1 MKKLLKILICFLLL
15 MTLFIVYVE
24 VIDPGPTLEL
34 DTPEKIAEVY
44 YANEAYFNAAA
55 AALLRYDE
63 KDLRIS
69 IVPIEEAESPTV
81 YVGKEINGL
90 YIKSTRALTE
100 NDYQFLSEAVA
111 PLIERCRCHV
121 GMSQWTASFLLEG
134 PIYGKSAYLY
144 YCRDTDTAERYM
156 SSDYDHILINPN
168 WVAEIWHD

>member
-81 YVGKEINGL
+81 YVGKEINDL

-100 NDYQFLSEAVA
+100 DEYQILSGAFA
-111 PLIERCRCHV
+111 PLIGRCCDAAGV
-121 GMSQWTASFLLEG
+121 EPGSVSFCLEG
-134 PIYGKSAYLY
+134 PIYGKTANLY
-144 YCRDTDTAERYM
+144 YRRDTDTAKRDM
-156 SSDYDHILINPN
+156 SSDFDHILINPN
-168 WVAEIWHD
+168 WVAEISHD